1 MQRKHHRTSVN
12 EQIQDEATEWFIRF
26 CEDEVDGS
34 ACEEFDAWLRVSPQH
49 VRAYLDIS
57 AFWVAAGSMTRTPKV
72 DVDLLVQRARAAGN
86 VVALDRTIKPEAPVK
101 GERSV
106 HRLRL
111 AVAASLLFTCL
122 ALGTWK
128 WWQVV
133 RYPSYATQFGEQR
146 TFTLEDGSVV
156 ELNARTR
163 IRVRFTDAGRD
174 VDLIE
179 GQALFRVA
187 KNPDRPFIVASGNTR
202 VRAVGTEFDVYQ
214 KARGTVVTVVEGRVS
229 VSAPPARPATPA
241 ADAGAQTDPVLL
253 SAGEQVTVTSHRVA
267 APSRANVAQAMAWT
281 EGKLVFDSTPLSEVV
296 QEFNRYNARP
306 LSIDDPQVLALH
318 ISGAFR
324 TTDSAQLI
332 RLLSERFGLVAHD
345 TGEGTRLSHE

>member
-1 MQRKHHRTSVN
+1 MLRKRHRTSVN

-34 ACEEFDAWLRVSPQH
+34 DCAEFDTWLRVSPQH
-49 VRAYLDIS
+49 VRSYLDIS
-57 AFWVAAGSMTRTPKV
+57 AFWVAAGSVTRNPKV
-72 DVDLLVQRARAAGN
+72 DVDLLVERARAAGN
-86 VVALDRTIKPEAPVK
+86 VVVLEQTKAQAPVR

-106 HRLRL
+106 HRFRL
-111 AVAASLLFTCL
+111 AVAASVLLTCL
-122 ALGTWK
+122 GLGA

-146 TFTLEDGSVV
+146 TVMLEDGSVV

-163 IRVRFTDAGRD
+163 IKVRFTDARRD
-174 VDLIE
+174 VDLIQ

-187 KNPDRPFIVASGNTR
+187 RNPDRPFIVASGNTR

-214 KARGTVVTVVEGRVS
+214 KTRGTVVTVVEGRVS
-229 VSAPPARPATPA
+229 VSAPPEQPLTGT
-241 ADAGAQTDPVLL
+241 DASPEAGPVML

-281 EGKLVFDSTPLSEVV
+281 EGKLVFDSTPVSEVV
-296 QEFNRYNARP
+296 QEFNRYNASP

-345 TGEGTRLSHE
+345 TGEGIRLSRE

>member
-1 MQRKHHRTSVN
+1 MHRKRHKTSVN
-12 EQIQDEATEWFIRF
+12 EQIQEEATEWFIRF

-86 VVALDRTIKPEAPVK
+86 VVTLDLTTKAEAPVK

-106 HRLRL
+106 QRLKL
-111 AVAASLLFTCL
+111 AVAATVLFACL
-122 ALGTWK
+122 ALGAWN

-146 TFTLEDGSVV
+146 TVTLEDGSSV

-163 IRVRFTDAGRD
+163 IKVRFTHAGRD

-214 KARGTVVTVVEGRVS
+214 KTRGTVVTVVEGRVS
-229 VSAPPARPATPA
+229 VSTPPGRLATST
-241 ADAGAQTDPVLL
+241 DASAQAGPVML
-253 SAGEQVTVTSHRVA
+253 SAGEQVTVMSHRVP

-281 EGKLVFDSTPLSEVV
+281 EGKLVFDSSPVSEVV

-345 TGEGTRLSHE
+345 TGEGIRLSRE

>member
-1 MQRKHHRTSVN
+1 MQRKRHGTSVN

-57 AFWVAAGSMTRTPKV
+57 AFWVAAGSMTRTPKG
-72 DVDLLVQRARAAGN
+72 DIDLLVQRARAAGN
-86 VVALDRTIKPEAPVK
+86 VVVLDKTPKAEAPVK

-106 HRLRL
+106 RRLRL
-111 AVAASLLFTCL
+111 AVAAALLFVCL
-122 ALGTWK
+122 ALGFGK

-146 TFTLEDGSVV
+146 TVTLEDGSVV

-163 IRVRFTDAGRD
+163 IKVRFTDAARN

-187 KNPDRPFIVASGNTR
+187 KKPDRPFIVVSGNTR

-214 KARGTVVTVVEGRVS
+214 KTRGIVVTVVEGRVS
-229 VSAPPARPATPA
+229 VSAPPERPATAPG
-241 ADAGAQTDPVLL
+241 AGAQADAVML

-267 APSRANVAQAMAWT
+267 APSLANVAQATAWT
-281 EGKLVFDSTPLSEVV
+281 EGKLVFDSTPLSEVL

-345 TGEGTRLSHE
+345 TGEGIRLSHE

>member
-1 MQRKHHRTSVN
+1 MQRKRHSTSVN
-12 EQIQDEATEWFIRF
+12 EQIRDEATEWFIRF

-57 AFWVAAGSMTRTPKV
+57 AFWVAAGTMTRTPKV
-72 DVDLLVQRARAAGN
+72 DVDLLVERARAAGN
-86 VVALDRTIKPEAPVK
+86 VVVLEQTKARAPVK
-101 GERSV
+101 GERSM
-106 HRLRL
+106 HRFRL
-111 AVAASLLFTCL
+111 AIAASVLLTCL
-122 ALGTWK
+122 ALGA

-133 RYPSYATQFGEQR
+133 RYPNYATQFGEQR
-146 TFTLEDGSVV
+146 TVTLEDGSVV

-163 IRVRFTDAGRD
+163 IKVRFTAAGRD
-174 VDLIE
+174 IDLIE

-214 KARGTVVTVVEGRVS
+214 KTQGTVVTVVEGRVA
-229 VSAPPARPATPA
+229 VSAPPERPPTATDDSA
-241 ADAGAQTDPVLL
+241 QAGPVML

-281 EGKLVFDSTPLSEVV
+281 EGKLVFDSTPVSEVV
-296 QEFNRYNARP
+296 QEFNRYNSRP
-306 LSIDDPQVLALH
+306 LSIDDPQVLAFH

-324 TTDSAQLI
+324 TTDSTQLI

-345 TGEGTRLSHE
+345 TGEGTRLSRE

>member
-1 MQRKHHRTSVN
+1 MLRKRQRTSVN

-26 CEDEVDGS
+26 CEDEVDGA

-57 AFWVAAGSMTRTPKV
+57 AFWGAAGSLTRTPKV
-72 DVDLLVQRARAAGN
+72 DVDLLVERARAAGN
-86 VVALDRTIKPEAPVK
+86 VVALDKTTKAGAAIKDK
-101 GERSV
+101 RSV
-106 HRLRL
+106 RRLSL
-111 AVAASLLFTCL
+111 AVAASVLLTCL
-122 ALGTWK
+122 ALGFWA
-128 WWQVV
+128 WWQVA

-146 TFTLEDGSVV
+146 TVTLADGSVV

-163 IRVRFTDAGRD
+163 IKVRFTDVSRD
-174 VDLIE
+174 VDLLE

-187 KNPDRPFIVASGNTR
+187 RNPGRPFIVSSGNTR

-214 KARGTVVTVVEGRVS
+214 KTRGTVVTVVEGRVA
-229 VSAPPARPATPA
+229 VSAPPERSPTA
-241 ADAGAQTDPVLL
+241 ADASAQPDPVML

-267 APSRANVAQAMAWT
+267 APRLANVTQAMAWT
-281 EGKLVFDSTPLSEVV
+281 EGKLVFDSTPLSEVL

-318 ISGAFR
+318 MSGAFR

-345 TGEGTRLSHE
+345 TGEGILLSRE

>member
-34 ACEEFDAWLRVSPQH
+34 ACEEFDGWLRVSPQH

-57 AFWVAAGSMTRTPKV
+57 AFWVAAGTMTRTPKV
-72 DVDLLVQRARAAGN
+72 DVDQLVERARAASN
-86 VVALDRTIKPEAPVK
+86 VVAFDKTTKAGAPLK

-111 AVAASLLFTCL
+111 AVAVSLLLPCL

-133 RYPSYATQFGEQR
+133 RYPSYTTQFGEQR
-146 TFTLEDGSVV
+146 TVTLEDGSTV

-163 IRVRFTDAGRD
+163 IKVRFTNAGRD

-214 KARGTVVTVVEGRVS
+214 KTRGTVVTVVEGRVS
-229 VSAPPARPATPA
+229 VSAPPEQPAMAT
-241 ADAGAQTDPVLL
+241 DASAQAGPVML
-253 SAGEQVTVTSHRVA
+253 SAGEQVTVMSHRV
-267 APSRANVAQAMAWT
+267 PPPGRANVAQAMAWT
-281 EGKLVFDSTPLSEVV
+281 EGKLVFDSTPVSEVV

-345 TGEGTRLSHE
+345 TGEGIRLSHE

>member
-1 MQRKHHRTSVN
+1 MLRKRLGTSVN

-34 ACEEFDAWLRVSPQH
+34 ACAEFDAWLRLSPQH

-57 AFWVAAGSMTRTPKV
+57 AFWVAAGSVTRTQKV
-72 DVDLLVQRARAAGN
+72 DVDLLVERARAACN
-86 VVALDRTIKPEAPVK
+86 VVVLEHAKVKAPVK

-106 HRLRL
+106 HRFRL
-111 AVAASLLFTCL
+111 AVAAAVLLTGL
-122 ALGTWK
+122 ALGAWK
-128 WWQVV
+128 WSQVV

-146 TFTLEDGSVV
+146 TVTLEDGSVV

-163 IRVRFTDAGRD
+163 IKVRFTDAGRD
-174 VDLIE
+174 IDLIE

-187 KNPDRPFIVASGNTR
+187 RNPDRPFIVASGSTR

-214 KARGTVVTVVEGRVS
+214 KTRGVVVTVVEGRVS
-229 VSAPPARPATPA
+229 VSAPPERSATA
-241 ADAGAQTDPVLL
+241 TDDSAQAGPVML

-281 EGKLVFDSTPLSEVV
+281 EGNLVFDSTPVSEVV

-324 TTDSAQLI
+324 TTDSTQLI
-332 RLLSERFGLVAHD
+332 RLLSERFGLVVHD
-345 TGEGTRLSHE
+345 TGEGIRLSHE

>member
-1 MQRKHHRTSVN
+1 MLRKCHRTSVN

-34 ACEEFDAWLRVSPQH
+34 ACEEFNAWLRVSPQH

-57 AFWVAAGSMTRTPKV
+57 AFWVAAGSVTRTPKV
-72 DVDLLVQRARAAGN
+72 DVDLLVERARAAGN
-86 VVALDRTIKPEAPVK
+86 VVILEQTRAKPPVK

-106 HRLRL
+106 HRVRL
-111 AVAASLLFTCL
+111 GIAASVLLTCL
-122 ALGTWK
+122 ALGA

-146 TFTLEDGSVV
+146 TVTLEDGSVV

-163 IRVRFTDAGRD
+163 IKVRFTDAGRD
-174 VDLIE
+174 IDLIE

-202 VRAVGTEFDVYQ
+202 VRAVGTEFDVYE
-214 KARGTVVTVVEGRVS
+214 KTRGTVVTVVEGRVS
-229 VSAPPARPATPA
+229 VSAPLERPPTATEA
-241 ADAGAQTDPVLL
+241 SAQAGPVML

-267 APSRANVAQAMAWT
+267 APRLANVAQAMAWT
-281 EGKLVFDSTPLSEVV
+281 EGKLVFDSTPVSEVV
-296 QEFNRYNARP
+296 QEFNRYNASP
-306 LSIDDPQVLALH
+306 LLIDDPQVLALH

-332 RLLSERFGLVAHD
+332 RMLSERFGLVAHD
-345 TGEGTRLSHE
+345 TGEGIRLSRE

>member
-1 MQRKHHRTSVN
+1 MLRKRHRTSVN

-34 ACEEFDAWLRVSPQH
+34 ACAEFDAWLRLSPQH

-57 AFWVAAGSMTRTPKV
+57 AFWVAAGSVTRTPKV
-72 DVDLLVQRARAAGN
+72 DVDLLVERARAAGN
-86 VVALDRTIKPEAPVK
+86 VVVLEQTKAQAPVK
-101 GERSV
+101 GERSM
-106 HRLRL
+106 HRFGL
-111 AVAASLLFTCL
+111 AVAASVLLTCL
-122 ALGTWK
+122 ALGA
-128 WWQVV
+128 WWQVK
-133 RYPSYATQFGEQR
+133 RYPTYATQFGEQR
-146 TFTLEDGSVV
+146 TVTLEDGSVI

-163 IRVRFTDAGRD
+163 IKVRFTDAGRD
-174 VDLIE
+174 IDLIE

-187 KNPDRPFIVASGNTR
+187 RNPDRPFIVAIGNTR

-214 KARGTVVTVVEGRVS
+214 KTRGTVVTVVEGRVS
-229 VSAPPARPATPA
+229 VSAPPERPPMATDDSA
-241 ADAGAQTDPVLL
+241 QAGPVML

-267 APSRANVAQAMAWT
+267 APSHANVAQAMAWT
-281 EGKLVFDSTPLSEVV
+281 EGKLVFDSTPLSEVL

-318 ISGAFR
+318 MSGAFR

-345 TGEGTRLSHE
+345 TGEGILLSRE

>member
-1 MQRKHHRTSVN
+1 MQRKRHRTSVN

-57 AFWVAAGSMTRTPKV
+57 AFWGAAGSLTRTPKV
-72 DVDLLVQRARAAGN
+72 DVDQLVQRARAAGN
-86 VVALDRTIKPEAPVK
+86 VVALDKTTKPQAPVK

-111 AVAASLLFTCL
+111 AVAAALLFTCL
-122 ALGTWK
+122 ASGTLR
-128 WWQVV
+128 WWQGV

-146 TFTLEDGSVV
+146 TVTLEDGSVV

-163 IRVRFTDAGRD
+163 IKVRFTGANRE

-187 KNPDRPFIVASGNTR
+187 RNPDRPFTVVTGNTR

-214 KARGTVVTVVEGRVS
+214 KTQGTVVTVVEGRVS
-229 VSAPPARPATPA
+229 VSAPPERSAMAT
-241 ADAGAQTDPVLL
+241 DASAQAGPVML
-253 SAGEQVTVTSHRVA
+253 SAGEQVTVMSHRVP
-267 APSRANVAQAMAWT
+267 APGRANVAQAMAWT
-281 EGKLVFDSTPLSEVV
+281 EGKLVFDSTPVSEVV

-306 LSIDDPQVLALH
+306 LTIDDPQVLALH

-332 RLLSERFGLVAHD
+332 RLLSERFSLVAHD
-345 TGEGTRLSHE
+345 TGEGIRLSHE

>member
-1 MQRKHHRTSVN
+1 MQRKRHRTSVN

-34 ACEEFDAWLRVSPQH
+34 ACAEFDAWLRLSPQH

-57 AFWVAAGSMTRTPKV
+57 AFWVAAGSVTRTPKV
-72 DVDLLVQRARAAGN
+72 DVDLLVERARAAGN
-86 VVALDRTIKPEAPVK
+86 VVVLDQTKAKAPVK

-106 HRLRL
+106 HRFRL
-111 AVAASLLFTCL
+111 AVAAAVLLTCL
-122 ALGTWK
+122 ALGAWK

-146 TFTLEDGSVV
+146 TVTLEDGSVV

-163 IRVRFTDAGRD
+163 IKVRFTDAGRD
-174 VDLIE
+174 IDLIE

-187 KNPDRPFIVASGNTR
+187 RNPDRPFIVVSGNTR

-214 KARGTVVTVVEGRVS
+214 KTRGTVVTVVEGRVS
-229 VSAPPARPATPA
+229 VSAPPERPAT
-241 ADAGAQTDPVLL
+241 DASAQAGPVTL

-281 EGKLVFDSTPLSEVV
+281 EGKLVFDSTPVSEVV

-318 ISGAFR
+318 ISGSFR
-324 TTDSAQLI
+324 TTDSTQLI

-345 TGEGTRLSHE
+345 TGEEIRLSHE

>member
-1 MQRKHHRTSVN
+1 MKRKRQRTSVN

-34 ACEEFDAWLRVSPQH
+34 ACEEFDAWLRLSPQH

-57 AFWVAAGSMTRTPKV
+57 AFWGAAGSLTRTPKV

-86 VVALDRTIKPEAPVK
+86 VVALDKTAKAEAPVK

-106 HRLRL
+106 RRLSF
-111 AVAASLLFTCL
+111 AVAASLLFTCF
-122 ALGTWK
+122 ALGFWT
-128 WWQVV
+128 WWQVA

-146 TFTLEDGSVV
+146 TVTLEDGSVV

-163 IRVRFTDAGRD
+163 IKVRFTDVSRD
-174 VDLIE
+174 VDLIG

-187 KNPDRPFIVASGNTR
+187 KNPGRPFIVASGNTR

-214 KARGTVVTVVEGRVS
+214 KTRGTVVTVVEGRVAVS
-229 VSAPPARPATPA
+229 VPPERSPEA
-241 ADAGAQTDPVLL
+241 ADGGAQPDAVMLA
-253 SAGEQVTVTSHRVA
+253 AGEQVTVTSHRVA
-267 APSRANVAQAMAWT
+267 APSRANVTQAMAWT

-345 TGEGTRLSHE
+345 TEEGIRLSHE

>member
-1 MQRKHHRTSVN
+1 MQRKRQRTSVN

-57 AFWVAAGSMTRTPKV
+57 AFWGAAGSLTRSPKV

-86 VVALDRTIKPEAPVK
+86 VIALDKTTKPEAPVR

-106 HRLRL
+106 HRFRL
-111 AVAASLLFTCL
+111 AVAASILLTCL
-122 ALGTWK
+122 ALGTWR

-146 TFTLEDGSVV
+146 TVTLEDGSIV

-163 IRVRFTDAGRD
+163 IKVRFTDAGRD

-187 KNPDRPFIVASGNTR
+187 RNPDRPFTVVTGNTR

-214 KARGTVVTVVEGRVS
+214 KTQGTVVTVVEGRVS
-229 VSAPPARPATPA
+229 VSAPPERSATA
-241 ADAGAQTDPVLL
+241 ADVGAQAGPVMLA
-253 SAGEQVTVTSHRVA
+253 AGQQVTVTLHRVA
-267 APSRANVAQAMAWT
+267 APSHANVAQAMAWT

-345 TGEGTRLSHE
+345 TGTGVRLSHE

>member
-1 MQRKHHRTSVN
+1 MQRKRHGTSIN

-57 AFWVAAGSMTRTPKV
+57 AFWVAAGSMTRTPRI
-72 DVDLLVQRARAAGN
+72 DVDLLVERARAAGN
-86 VVALDRTIKPEAPVK
+86 VVVLEQTKAKAPVK

-106 HRLRL
+106 HRFRL
-111 AVAASLLFTCL
+111 AIAASVLFTCL
-122 ALGTWK
+122 ALGAWK

-146 TFTLEDGSVV
+146 TVTLADGSVV

-163 IRVRFTDAGRD
+163 IKVRFTDAGRN

-187 KNPDRPFIVASGNTR
+187 KNPDRPFIVLSGNTR

-214 KARGTVVTVVEGRVS
+214 KTRGIVVTVVEGRVS
-229 VSAPPARPATPA
+229 VSAPPERPAMAP
-241 ADAGAQTDPVLL
+241 DAGAQAGAVML

-267 APSRANVAQAMAWT
+267 APSLANVAQATAWT
-281 EGKLVFDSTPLSEVV
+281 EGKLVFDSTPLSEVL

-345 TGEGTRLSHE
+345 TEEGIHLSHE

>member
-1 MQRKHHRTSVN
+1 MHKKRHRTSIN

-26 CEDEVDGS
+26 CEHEVDGS

-57 AFWVAAGSMTRTPKV
+57 AFWGAASSLTRTPKV

-86 VVALDRTIKPEAPVK
+86 VVALDKTTKAGTARKGKRPV
-101 GERSV
+101 R
-106 HRLRL
+106 RLSF
-111 AVAASLLFTCL
+111 AVAAALFFACL
-122 ALGTWK
+122 ALGFGK

-133 RYPSYATQFGEQR
+133 RYPSYVTQFGEQR
-146 TFTLEDGSVV
+146 TVTLEDGSIV

-163 IRVRFTDAGRD
+163 IKVRFSDAVRE
-174 VDLIE
+174 VDLIA

-187 KNPDRPFIVASGNTR
+187 KNPGRTFIVASGSTR

-214 KARGTVVTVVEGRVS
+214 KTRGVVVTVVEGRVS
-229 VSAPPARPATPA
+229 VSAPPERSPTATDDSAR
-241 ADAGAQTDPVLL
+241 AGPVML

-281 EGKLVFDSTPLSEVV
+281 EGNLVFDSTPVSEVV
-296 QEFNRYNARP
+296 QEFNRYNVRP

-324 TTDSAQLI
+324 TTDSTQLI
-332 RLLSERFGLVAHD
+332 RLLSERFGLVVHD
-345 TGEGTRLSHE
+345 TGEGIRLSHE

>member
-1 MQRKHHRTSVN
+1 MQRKRQRTSVN

-57 AFWVAAGSMTRTPKV
+57 AFWGAAGSLTRSPKV

-86 VVALDRTIKPEAPVK
+86 VIALDKTTKPEAPVR

-106 HRLRL
+106 HRFRL
-111 AVAASLLFTCL
+111 VVAASILLTCL
-122 ALGTWK
+122 ALGTWR

-146 TFTLEDGSVV
+146 TVTLEDGSIV

-163 IRVRFTDAGRD
+163 IKVRFTDAGRD

-187 KNPDRPFIVASGNTR
+187 RNPDRPFTVVTGNTR

-214 KARGTVVTVVEGRVS
+214 KTQGTVVTVVEGRVS
-229 VSAPPARPATPA
+229 VSAPPERSATA
-241 ADAGAQTDPVLL
+241 ADVGAQAGPVMLA
-253 SAGEQVTVTSHRVA
+253 AGQQVTVTSHRVA
-267 APSRANVAQAMAWT
+267 APSHANVAQAMAWT

-345 TGEGTRLSHE
+345 TGNGVRLSHE

>member
-1 MQRKHHRTSVN
+1 MLRKRLGTSVN

-34 ACEEFDAWLRVSPQH
+34 ACAEFDAWLRLSPQH

-57 AFWVAAGSMTRTPKV
+57 AFWVAAGSVTRTQKV
-72 DVDLLVQRARAAGN
+72 DVDLLVERARAASN
-86 VVALDRTIKPEAPVK
+86 VVVLEHAKVKAPVK

-106 HRLRL
+106 HRFRL
-111 AVAASLLFTCL
+111 AVAAAVLLTGL
-122 ALGTWK
+122 ALGAWK
-128 WWQVV
+128 WSQVV

-146 TFTLEDGSVV
+146 TVTLEDGSVV

-163 IRVRFTDAGRD
+163 IKVRFTDAGRD
-174 VDLIE
+174 IDLIE

-214 KARGTVVTVVEGRVS
+214 KTGGTVVTVVEGRVS
-229 VSAPPARPATPA
+229 VSAPPERPPATDVSA
-241 ADAGAQTDPVLL
+241 QAGPVML

-281 EGKLVFDSTPLSEVV
+281 EGNLVFDSTPVSEVV

-332 RLLSERFGLVAHD
+332 RLLSERFGLVVHD
-345 TGEGTRLSHE
+345 TGEGIRLSHE

>member
-1 MQRKHHRTSVN
+1 MLRKRLRTSVN

-34 ACEEFDAWLRVSPQH
+34 ACAEFDTWLRVSPQH

-57 AFWVAAGSMTRTPKV
+57 AFWVAAGSVTRTPKV
-72 DVDLLVQRARAAGN
+72 DVDLLVERARAAGN
-86 VVALDRTIKPEAPVK
+86 VVVLEQTKARAPVK
-101 GERSV
+101 GERSM
-106 HRLRL
+106 HRFRL
-111 AVAASLLFTCL
+111 AIAASVLLTCL
-122 ALGTWK
+122 ALGA

-133 RYPSYATQFGEQR
+133 RYPNYATQFGEQR
-146 TFTLEDGSVV
+146 TVTLEDGSVV

-163 IRVRFTDAGRD
+163 IKVRFTAAGRD
-174 VDLIE
+174 IDLIE

-214 KARGTVVTVVEGRVS
+214 KTRGTVVTVVEGRVS
-229 VSAPPARPATPA
+229 VSAPLERPPTATDDSA
-241 ADAGAQTDPVLL
+241 QAGPVML

-267 APSRANVAQAMAWT
+267 APSRANVTQAMAWT
-281 EGKLVFDSTPLSEVV
+281 EGNLVFDSTPVSEVV

-345 TGEGTRLSHE
+345 TGEGIRLSHE

>member
-1 MQRKHHRTSVN
+1 MQRKRQRTSVN

-57 AFWVAAGSMTRTPKV
+57 AFWGAAGSLTRSPKV

-86 VVALDRTIKPEAPVK
+86 VIALDKTTKPEAPVR

-106 HRLRL
+106 HRFRL
-111 AVAASLLFTCL
+111 AVAASILLTCL
-122 ALGTWK
+122 ALGTWR

-146 TFTLEDGSVV
+146 TVTLEDGSIV

-163 IRVRFTDAGRD
+163 IKVRFTDAGRD

-187 KNPDRPFIVASGNTR
+187 RNPDRPFTVVTGNTR

-214 KARGTVVTVVEGRVS
+214 KTQGTVVTVVEGRVS
-229 VSAPPARPATPA
+229 VSAPPERSATA
-241 ADAGAQTDPVLL
+241 ADVGAQAGPVMLA
-253 SAGEQVTVTSHRVA
+253 AGQQVTVTSHRVA
-267 APSRANVAQAMAWT
+267 APSHANVAQAMAWT

-332 RLLSERFGLVAHD
+332 RLLTERFGLVAHD
-345 TGEGTRLSHE
+345 TGEEIRLSHE

>member
-1 MQRKHHRTSVN
+1 MHRKRHGTSVN

-34 ACEEFDAWLRVSPQH
+34 ACEAFDAWLRVSPQH

-57 AFWVAAGSMTRTPKV
+57 AFWVAAGSMTRTPKI
-72 DVDLLVQRARAAGN
+72 DVDLLVERARAAGN
-86 VVALDRTIKPEAPVK
+86 VVVLEQTKAKAPVK

-106 HRLRL
+106 HRFRL
-111 AVAASLLFTCL
+111 AVAAAVLFTCL
-122 ALGTWK
+122 ALGAWK

-146 TFTLEDGSVV
+146 TVTLQDGSVV

-163 IRVRFTDAGRD
+163 IKVRFTDAARN

-214 KARGTVVTVVEGRVS
+214 KTRGIVVTVVEGRVS
-229 VSAPPARPATPA
+229 VSAPPERPATA
-241 ADAGAQTDPVLL
+241 TDTGAQAGAVML

-267 APSRANVAQAMAWT
+267 APNRANVAQATAWT
-281 EGKLVFDSTPLSEVV
+281 EGKLVFDSTPLSEVL
-296 QEFNRYNARP
+296 QEFNRYNVRP
-306 LSIDDPQVLALH
+306 LSIDDPQVLAFH

-345 TGEGTRLSHE
+345 TGEGIRLSHE

>member
-1 MQRKHHRTSVN
+1 MLRKRLGTSVN

-34 ACEEFDAWLRVSPQH
+34 ACAEFDAWLRLSPQH

-57 AFWVAAGSMTRTPKV
+57 AFWVAAGSVTRTQKV
-72 DVDLLVQRARAAGN
+72 DVDLLVERARAASN
-86 VVALDRTIKPEAPVK
+86 VVVLEHAKVKAPVK

-106 HRLRL
+106 HRFRL
-111 AVAASLLFTCL
+111 AVAAAVLLTGL
-122 ALGTWK
+122 ALGAWK
-128 WWQVV
+128 WSQVV

-146 TFTLEDGSVV
+146 TVTLEDGSVV

-163 IRVRFTDAGRD
+163 IKVRFTDAGRD
-174 VDLIE
+174 IDLIE

-187 KNPDRPFIVASGNTR
+187 KNPGRPFIVASGNTR

-214 KARGTVVTVVEGRVS
+214 KTRGTVVTVVEGRVS
-229 VSAPPARPATPA
+229 VSAPPERPPA
-241 ADAGAQTDPVLL
+241 ATDDSAQAGPVML
-253 SAGEQVTVTSHRVA
+253 SAGEQVTVISHRVA

-281 EGKLVFDSTPLSEVV
+281 EGNLVFDSTPVSEVV

-324 TTDSAQLI
+324 TTDSTQLI
-332 RLLSERFGLVAHD
+332 RLLSERFGLVVHD
-345 TGEGTRLSHE
+345 TGEGIRLSHE